1 MTVTPQK
8 TFEINYREAGKN
20 SYYTAIHR
28 RPELGHHEVY
38 TSKCLSYLKDKVRS
52 KGHGFV
58 VRAR

>member
-8 TFEINYREAGKN
+8 MFEINFREAGNN
-20 SYYTAIHR
+20 SYYTAKCGR
-28 RPELGHHEVY
+28 EVY
-38 TSKCLSYLKDKVRS
+38 TSKSLSYLKRKIRS